1 MKKILTPL
9 QWQWLRLAYMLFL
22 GFIFEANAQQKN
34 PKVSLNLQNVPVS
47 DVFAR
52 LEKQTELQFVYSSN
66 HINPNRLVSLQVQDM
81 PMSQVLNM
89 LIEDKNI
96 NVQQVNNKL
105 VLSHKAKVGQG
116 VLKGKVIDA
125 DNNEPLPGVS
135 VVIFGTNQGSVTDL
149 RGEYTLSNVNEG
161 KQTIEVTYIGYLT
174 IRLDVDIKPNEVN
187 IQNFSL
193 KPDVIQ
199 AIEVTGNVEGQTR
212 ALNQQKNADNI
223 VTVVS
228 ADLIS
233 RFPDLNVGE
242 ALQRVPGINI
252 ERDRG
257 EGGVVQ
263 LRGVP
268 PNFSIVTINGEQIPG
283 SQPGGERN
291 EELSVFPVDQL
302 SSIEV
307 FKSITPDQ
315 DGDAIGGIINMRT
328 PTAKSLKS
336 KAKIELGGGYNNIS
350 TRFNGIGRASW
361 NKRFFPTSKVDDGRL
376 GIYLGGSYFANAFG
390 RDRTQYI
397 YNPTPTTINGV
408 PYILPNRYTLRD
420 LNNDRLRTGVA
431 ATVDFKFNERHEI
444 YSNLMYSRRFD
455 EDRERRVRFDLPV
468 GTGGANWD
476 FAEGSDFPNINRN
489 TTMRRFLNPRTAE
502 VNNYTVN
509 FGGKHEFNKLT
520 IDYLAFGSFTTN
532 LSNNGRQYD
541 LRSSPFSVTLND
553 IGSIFLNPTATDPNV
568 DIHNPFLINRWV
580 NYTDRFEDIRS
591 QVQSARLNFT
601 VPYSLGKGSGIIKF
615 GGKHRVVTNRRVF
628 GAKQYV
634 FDATGF
640 NNDAL
645 YASIVA
651 DQEDQLFMRNRI
663 RFGSTLDPAKTNAF
677 INANSDRFTLDER
690 ATLNAEVPATYN
702 AREAVTAGYLMSR
715 VDFGKLR
722 ILAGMRFER
731 TSVRYNSNQYR
742 LDGNNNIIPESIQ
755 LIEGGPTYD
764 NFLPNLQ
771 FRYAVDD
778 MMNLRLAVTQ
788 SFGRANFADL
798 VPRRAISINNLTID
812 EGNPNLKA
820 AKSLNV
826 DFLAEK
832 YLSNVGVLSAGFF
845 YKRLD
850 NFIFTRVTV
859 EPFTFVDPVTGDVV
873 SEEFRFSR
881 PDNGNIAHLGGI
893 ELNIQYNL
901 DFLPKPFSGLSI
913 VANYTGTM
921 SQGSTFDRQDVQLI
935 GQPNHT
941 ANLALFYD
949 YKRFTAR
956 VMFNYNGA
964 TLRAYGPTA
973 DFDIIRDNRY
983 QLDVSAS
990 YKVTKKLRAFAEFIN
1005 LTNQPEIEIL
1015 GSRSRPSNVEFYD
1028 WWNRFGVSYAF

>member
-1 MKKILTPL
+1 MKKMITPL
-9 QWQWLRLAYMLFL
+9 RWQWLNLAYLLLL
-22 GFIFEANAQQKN
+22 GFIFEASAQHKN

-66 HINPNRLVSLQVQDM
+66 HINPHRLISLQVQDV
-81 PMSQVLNM
+81 PVSQVLDM
-89 LIEDKNI
+89 IIEDKNI
-96 NVQQVNNKL
+96 NVQHLNNKV
-105 VLSHKAKVGQG
+105 VLSHKTKVGQG
-116 VLKGKVIDA
+116 IVKGKVIDSE
-125 DNNEPLPGVS
+125 NKEPLPGVS
-135 VVIFGTNQGSVTDL
+135 VVIFGTNQGAVTDIK
-149 RGEYTLSNVNEG
+149 GEYTIAGVNEG
-161 KQTIEVTYIGYLT
+161 KQTLEVIYIGYQTL
-174 IRLDVDIKPNEVN
+174 RVDVDVKPNQVN
-187 IQNFSL
+187 IQNFTL
-193 KPDVIQ
+193 QADVIQ

-223 VTVVS
+223 VTVIS

-315 DGDAIGGIINMRT
+315 DGDAIGGIVNMRT

-361 NKRFFPTSKVDDGRL
+361 NKRFFPSSKVEDGRL
-376 GIYLGGSYFANAFG
+376 GVYVGGSYFANAFG

-408 PYILPNRYTLRD
+408 EYILPNRYTLRD
-420 LNNDRLRTGVA
+420 LNNDRVRTGVA
-431 ATVDFKFNERHEI
+431 ATLDFKFNERHEI

-455 EDRERRVRFDLPV
+455 EDRERRVRYDLPA
-468 GTGGANWD
+468 GSGGANWD
-476 FAEGSDFPNINRN
+476 FTEGSDFPNINKN

-509 FGGKHEFNKLT
+509 FGGKHDFNKFS
-520 IDYLAFGSFTTN
+520 IDYLAFGSFTSN

-553 IGSIFLNPTATDPNV
+553 IGSIFLNPTATDPNIN
-568 DIHNPFLINRWV
+568 IHNPFLINRWV
-580 NYTDRFEDIRS
+580 NYTDRFEDIKSDVR
-591 QVQSARLNFT
+591 SARLNVT
-601 VPYSLGKGSGIIKF
+601 VPYALSKGSGIVKF
-615 GGKHRVVTNRRVF
+615 GGKYRVVTNRRIVGNRQF
-628 GAKQYV
+628 S

-645 YASIVA
+645 YASLVA

-663 RFGSTLDPAKTNAF
+663 RFGSTLDAAKADAF
-677 INANSDRFTLDER
+677 IAANADRFEFNER
-690 ATLNAEVPATYN
+690 ATRNAELPSTYT
-702 AREAVTAGYLMSR
+702 AEEKVTAGYLMTR
-715 VDFGKLR
+715 YDIGKLR
-722 ILAGMRFER
+722 VLAGLRYER
-731 TSVRYNSNQYR
+731 TQVGYTANQYR
-742 LDGNNNIIPESIQ
+742 LDGNNDIIPESVVLIQ
-755 LIEGGPTYD
+755 GGPTYD
-764 NFLPNLQ
+764 NILPNLQ

-778 MMNLRLAVTQ
+778 LMNLRLAVTQ

-798 VPRRAISINNLTID
+798 VPRQAISINNLSID

-820 AKSLNV
+820 AKALNI

-850 NFIFTRVTV
+850 NFIFRRVTV
-859 EPFTFVDPVTGDVV
+859 EQFTFTDPVSGDVV
-873 SEEFRFSR
+873 SEEFRFTR
-881 PDNGNIAHLGGI
+881 PDNGNVAHLGGI
-893 ELNIQYNL
+893 ELNVQYNL

-913 VANYTGTM
+913 VANYTGTL
-921 SQGSTFDRQDVQLI
+921 SQGSTFDRKDVRLI

-941 ANLALFYD
+941 ANFALFYD

-990 YKVTKKLRAFAEFIN
+990 VKITKKLRLFGEFIN

-1028 WWNRFGVSYAF
+1028 WWNRFGVSYSF